1 MTRIAYGRK
10 QTQIPI
16 WTPDQYPAIVH
27 DIPNAREDIV
37 SKIGLEKLS
46 LEELQ
51 ELRKDVV
58 KTIASFEARKRQEAR
73 DQVAAL
79 AQELGF
85 SLEELVDRKARKP
98 KAAVAAKYRHP
109 KDPSPTWS
117 GRGRQPAWFKAAL
130 ASGSSLE
137 ELEVS

>member
-1 MTRIAYGRK
+1 MA
-10 QTQIPI
+10 I

-27 DIPNAREDIV
+27 DIPNARKDIV
-37 SKIGLEKLS
+37 SKIDLEKLS

-51 ELRKDVV
+51 ELQKDVV

-73 DQVAAL
+73 DQVTAL

-98 KAAVAAKYRHP
+98 KAAVATKYRHP
-109 KDPSPTWS
+109 KDPSLTWS
-117 GRGRQPAWFKAAL
+117 GRGRQPAWFKTAL
-130 ASGSSLE
+130 ANGSSLE